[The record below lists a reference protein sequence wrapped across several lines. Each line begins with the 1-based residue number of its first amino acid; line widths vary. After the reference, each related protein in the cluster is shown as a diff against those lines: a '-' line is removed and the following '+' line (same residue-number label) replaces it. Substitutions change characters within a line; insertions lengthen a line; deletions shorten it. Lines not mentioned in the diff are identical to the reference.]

1 MDNNSKKYPL
11 DNILRSNVLAHT
23 TSSTT
28 STNGFTTA
36 KEFFLQLFMLIE
48 WRGHSCFRVKN
59 MYRTPGP
66 FYPIHLFGEIFLG
79 PRPPDNNDRT
89 VLSLHKY
96 AHLIVDETLRPLFK
110 TAQEID
116 ALKTYCGPSCIEL
129 VLRNKER
136 KTSIRATPVIAFKLG
151 KGESSSI
158 ITAGSSAYIQ
168 YVSYAETVFESDRYI
183 SLLTPIVD
191 GNGDNDDK
199 EESLVVE
206 AVDIVMEQEQ
216 QSAAAIASEER
227 ERKNKFQ
234 AKEKERL
241 SVLNRLANTHQTLDL
256 FATKLTDELLVDM
269 KKVYPDL
276 DKTIATNLTQ
286 ALDLI
291 QKAKMKLKAVKK
303 TAAQLAAKSDHVV
316 TESQNVAVSRVVEL
330 KVRSDYKHVTFP
342 MLNQK
347 NVWSQADD
355 LSETKEIA
363 KQFTVIFNNVA
374 HILSQLLP
382 MPSENVP
389 AAYMAAW
396 KYNCETYWKNFL
408 LHPNCRFGSLKYFL
422 RFMHCCVVPVTK
434 NTEDYNLFLDMEPK
448 QRAVK
453 RRQEF
458 HLHFWEAICKVA
470 NSYASVDNARLFIA
484 PSYADFEYAIL
495 TNKLESILVRKNDV
509 ASDDGKQEGDDGD
522 NDVDIDDEEN
532 NVNNDG
538 GTDTSNNDETA
549 KRKEDEDEDKG
560 SSPGNDEDGEQEGDD
575 DANDGASHDDGEG
588 DNEDHDDDDEA
599 RVENGGVAQVNLT
612 DSNNDEADNEGISHD
627 KDDEVVLDGVAAFVD
642 RSTDGNDEEELRYL
656 TGCSPSDLLS
666 TKICKRLE
674 STFLNIFKKR
684 NNVSCYT
691 QCAAIDCINVIDESK
706 GVCLTCNVSKFCT
719 KCTTQDG
726 VCQTCN
732 YLVDESAWMKA
743 FPSLSI
749 IDESCWQMSMEM
761 INNDPKFPKTNGTS
775 KAWSEL
781 TKDEIDN
788 YTEVSY
794 ADASKTPAAI
804 LKIFGDDVHTL
815 YGSTMFRIMHEGCWI
830 SQDTHDAIVAI
841 MNDSYSQYYVDQL
854 LRADASSSNPPVK
867 VHKYLNVCVRFR

>member
-1 MDNNSKKYPL
+1 MGNHSKKYPV
-11 DNILRSNVLAHT
+11 DNNLRNVVHT
-23 TSSTT
+23 PTSTT
-28 STNGFTTA
+28 SNNVYDAA
-36 KEFFLQLFMLIE
+36 KHFFFQLFMLID
-48 WRGHSCFRVKN
+48 WQGHSCFRVREH
-59 MYRTPGP
+59 YRIPESSYG
-66 FYPIHLFGEIFLG
+66 IHLFGDIVLG

-96 AHLIVDETLRPLFK
+96 AHLIVDNELRPLFK
-110 TAQEID
+110 TAEEIQ
-116 ALKTYCGPSCIEL
+116 ALKPLCGPSCIEL
-129 VLRNKER
+129 ILRNKDR
-136 KTSIRATPVIAFKLG
+136 KASTRATPVIAFKLG
-151 KGESSSI
+151 KGESSGI
-158 ITAGSSAYIQ
+158 ITGGTSAYIQ
-168 YVSYAETVFESDRYI
+168 YVSYAETAFEPDRYI
-183 SLLTPIVD
+183 SLLTPID
-191 GNGDNDDK
+191 GNRSNNDD
-199 EESLVVE
+199 EQESLLVVE

-216 QSAAAIASEER
+216 QLAAAIASEEKK
-227 ERKNKFQ
+227 RKNEFQ
-234 AKEKERL
+234 DKENKRFSL
-241 SVLNRLANTHQTLDL
+241 LNRFASTHKTLES
-256 FATKLTDELLVDM
+256 FATKLKDDLLGET
-269 KKVYPDL
+269 KRVYPDL
-276 DKTIATNLTQ
+276 DQSIETNVTQ
-286 ALDLI
+286 ALKFI
-291 QKAKMKLKAVKK
+291 ESATKKLKAVKK
-303 TAAQLAAKSDHVV
+303 TAAYLAGRNDHVV
-316 TESQNVAVSRVVEL
+316 TESRNVAVKEVIEL
-330 KVRSDYKHVTFP
+330 RVRSNFKHVTFP

-347 NVWSQADD
+347 NVWGPADSD
-355 LSETKEIA
+355 FRKTKEIA

-382 MPSENVP
+382 MPSEKVPNV
-389 AAYMAAW
+389 YMVAW

-538 GTDTSNNDETA
+538 GTDTSNNDEAA
-549 KRKEDEDEDKG
+549 KRKEDEHEDKQG
-560 SSPGNDEDGEQEGDD
+560 SSPGRNNGEQEVDDGD
-575 DANDGASHDDGEG
+575 NDGAS
-588 DNEDHDDDDEA
+588 DDDDEA
-599 RVENGGVAQVNLT
+599 RVENGGVAHVNLT

-656 TGCSPSDLLS
+656 TGCSPSDLLP
-666 TKICKRLE
+666 KQICTSLK

-706 GVCLTCNVSKFCT
+706 GVCLKCNVSKFCT